1 VNWEQAQRKTAQDK
15 DLNKDTDMAE
25 ITAAMIK
32 SLRDATDCGMMDA
45 KRALTE
51 TNGNADAAIELLRKQ
66 GALKGGK
73 LASRSTAQGRI
84 GVAISRDGKHAALV
98 EVQSETDFTARNEQF
113 IAMVDGIAQTYADQ
127 GGSVDAFKEK
137 LTVMIAKTGENMKF
151 GKTTRLSL
159 AGEGFWGSYLHSDA
173 KLGVLVQVDGD
184 AGKSDTAKVLA
195 KDLAMH
201 AAASAPIA
209 LDRSG
214 VAADYLA
221 KEKEIA
227 REAAKAEGKPEGVL
241 EKIAEGKVNALLK
254 EKCFIEQ
261 PFVKEPKLSVSQHVE
276 NIGKTIGKKLVIK
289 AYSRIKVGD

>member
-1 VNWEQAQRKTAQDK
+1 
-15 DLNKDTDMAE
+15 MAE

-51 TNGNADAAIELLRKQ
+51 TNGNQDAAIELLRKQ

-73 LASRSTAQGRI
+73 LANRSTAQGRV
-84 GVAISRDGKHAALV
+84 GVALSKDGRSAALV
-98 EVQSETDFTARNEQF
+98 EVQSETDFTARNDQF
-113 IAMVDGIAQTYADQ
+113 VKMVDEIAQEYADK
-127 GGSVDAFKEK
+127 GGEVTGWQDR
-137 LTVMIAKTGENMKF
+137 LTPMIAKTGENMKF
-151 GKTTRLSL
+151 GKSARLTISG
-159 AGEGFWGSYLHSDA
+159 AGFFGTYLHSDF
-173 KLGVLVQVDGD
+173 KLGVLVQVEGD
-184 AGKSDTAKVLA
+184 EGKSDTAKALG

-201 AAASAPIA
+201 AAASFPIA

-214 VAADYLA
+214 VPADYLA

-254 EKCFIEQ
+254 EKCFVEQ
-261 PFVKEPKLSVSQHVE
+261 PFVKEPKLSVTQHVE
-276 NIGKTIGKKLVIK
+276 NIGKTLDKKLSVK
-289 AYSRIKVGD
+289 AYARIKVGE